1 MFDYECLRV
10 SKMELCMLTV
20 LKWKSTL
27 PDLIAPAA
35 MEEVPVPI
43 VTLFEST
50 KDTCSITL
58 VIAAAEGMQQPHL
71 HTE

>member
-1 MFDYECLRV
+1 
-10 SKMELCMLTV
+10 MLTG
-20 LKWKSTL
+20 LTWKSTL

-35 MEEVPVPI
+35 MEEVPGPI
-43 VTLFEST
+43 VTLFESSQ
-50 KDTCSITL
+50 DIGSITL